1 MTCPNPCAAAGE
13 AMALLSGLGVLGG
26 ILAALLAYIAIW
38 APRRPWIKLTALATA
53 TCLLPLAYA
62 GFAELL
68 GRPKPVVLP
77 WASIEAGTDQ
87 TEATVL
93 AARLQE
99 GEAIYLW
106 LGFDG
111 LNEPRSYALPWN
123 EALARE
129 LHGAQGEAKQT
140 GTALRAR
147 LPLRAEL
154 PGEEPL
160 FYAAPQP
167 VPPPKAEA
175 AEDPLW
181 FQGAEPPSE
190 G

>member
-1 MTCPNPCAAAGE
+1 
-13 AMALLSGLGVLGG
+13 MALLSGLGIAGG

-53 TCLLPLAYA
+53 ACLLPLAYA

-68 GRPKPVVLP
+68 GRPKPVALP
-77 WASIEAGTDQ
+77 WAGTTDH
-87 TEATVL
+87 TDATVL

-111 LNEPRSYALPWN
+111 LSEPRSYALPWN
-123 EALARE
+123 DALARE
-129 LHGAQGEAKQT
+129 LHGAQGEAKQN
-140 GTALRAR
+140 GTPLRAR

-154 PGEEPL
+154 PREEPM
-160 FYAAPQP
+160 FYAEPQP
-167 VPPPKAEA
+167 PPPPKAEA